1 MSKVSEDARKK
12 FLETIQDYKKTIE
25 DIENREK
32 LILQVL
38 ANDQT
43 GAEYKKLRLADE
55 NLNLLSYYVLMNNLS
70 VALLG
75 VKNENYLNE
84 ARKLCYKVIIYME
97 QVVTNTIDGTWSD
110 YEDKL
115 ALISSFD
122 HVDRWKLISKMGLAI
137 QLVLNGYGENTKWK
151 WAFVELE
158 GRYASVVKN
167 LLNLKT
173 IFTDMDPN
181 AEGYDIKMAHLTLAR
196 KLLDQAANRYREK
209 YELSTKRF
217 DDFRLGIKYLG
228 ALRYLSLAINRSQ
241 DAESIKKKMDI
252 WQQKLDNDLKRPD
265 IAAKQG

>member
-12 FLETIQDYKKTIE
+12 YLEKIQDYKKTIE

-32 LILQVL
+32 LILQVMEK
-38 ANDQT
+38 DST
-43 GAEYKKLRLADE
+43 GAEYKKIRLAEE

-70 VALLG
+70 MSLLG
-75 VKNENYLNE
+75 VKNETYLNE

-97 QVVTNTIDGTWSD
+97 QVVSGVIDGPWSD
-110 YEDKL
+110 YEDKV

-122 HVDRWKLISKMGLAI
+122 HQDRWKLISKMGLAI
-137 QLVLNGYGENTKWK
+137 QLVLVGYGENTKWK

-158 GRYASVVKN
+158 GRYATVVKN

-173 IFTDMDPN
+173 LFQDMDPN
-181 AEGYDIKMAHLTLAR
+181 ADGYDTKMAHLTLAR

-209 YELSTKRF
+209 YELSTLRF
-217 DDFRLGIKYLG
+217 DDFRLAIKYLG

-241 DAESIKKKMDI
+241 DAENIKKKMDI
-252 WQQKLDNDLKRPD
+252 WQQKLDNDLKRKD
-265 IAAKQG
+265 IADKQ